1 MSSPSRNPSRS
12 ASALATLSNV
22 AARTPDGS
30 RLFDNLTLAFGG
42 ERTGVV
48 GRNGVGKTTLLRLIA
63 GLDLPSEGHVSRAAP
78 VGWLPQGGPPA
89 PGETVADVLGVRDAV
104 ALLARVL
111 VGQAEGDDLALADW
125 SLDGRIKEAL
135 SSVGLPQ
142 LDLDHP
148 ASGLSGGELT
158 RLRLAGL
165 RLGPAELLV
174 LDEPTNHLDAEGRM
188 AVAAFVDNWPGGV
201 VLVSHDRA
209 LLRHMDRIVELS
221 SLGVEV
227 FGDGYDAYVDQK
239 ALERAAA
246 ERRLDAAERDVSA
259 ARRSA
264 QKARERRDRSDRS
277 GKAYSAS
284 GSAPRIV
291 LGAMARQAEQTR
303 GQQERLSQ
311 RRTETAVA
319 AFQEARADVEQLRE
333 LSITLPPTHLPM
345 GRTIVDLDATGVWM
359 GERRILDPISL
370 HLVGP
375 ERVAVTGPNGAGK
388 STLLRLIAGTIE
400 PTTGRVDRPVRAV
413 LLDQQ
418 AAILSADE
426 PLLGAYQ
433 RLNPGATRNQAQAAL
448 ARFLFR
454 NTAAE
459 RIVAT
464 LSGGERLRAA
474 LACVLTGLEPP
485 QLLLLDEPTNHLDLD
500 SITALEAALNA
511 YDGALMVVSHDADF
525 LDAIGVTRRIE
536 LTPVCS
542 A

>member
-1 MSSPSRNPSRS
+1 MNG
-12 ASALATLSNV
+12 V

-30 RLFDNLTLAFGG
+30 TLFDNLTLAFGR

-63 GLDLPSEGHVSRAAP
+63 GLDSPYEGHVSRAAP

-89 PGETVADVLGVRDAV
+89 VGETVADVLGVRAAV

-111 VGQAEGDDLALADW
+111 AGQAKGDDLALADW
-125 SLDGRIKEAL
+125 SLQGRIEEAL
-135 SSVGLPQ
+135 SSVGLSD
-142 LDLDHP
+142 LDLRR
-148 ASGLSGGELT
+148 AVSRLSGGELT

-174 LDEPTNHLDAEGRM
+174 LDEPTNHLDAEGRVG
-188 AVAAFVDNWPGGV
+188 VAAFVGDWPGGV

-221 SLGVEV
+221 SLGVEIY
-227 FGDGYDAYVDQK
+227 GGGYDAYVERK
-239 ALERAAA
+239 AAERAAA
-246 ERRLDAAERDVSA
+246 ERRLEAAERGVST
-259 ARRSA
+259 ARREA
-264 QKARERRDRSDRS
+264 QQARERRDRRDRA
-277 GKAYSAS
+277 GRAFSAS
-284 GSAPRIV
+284 GSAPRIA
-291 LGAMARQAEQTR
+291 LGAMARRAEETR
-303 GQQERLSQ
+303 GRIERTSQ
-311 RRTETAVA
+311 DRTREAETALVA
-319 AFQEARADVEQLRE
+319 ARDGVEHHRALDIPMPTTGLPAGRSVFEAEAVRVE
-333 LSITLPPTHLPM
+333 IK
-345 GRTIVDLDATGVWM
+345 GRP
-359 GERRILDPISL
+359 ILGPLSL
-370 HLVGP
+370 HLTGP

-388 STLLRLIAGTIE
+388 STLLRLITGEVESAS
-400 PTTGRVDRPVRAV
+400 GRVARSVAAV

-418 AAILSADE
+418 AAILWPE
-426 PLLGAYQ
+426 ETLLAAYQ
-433 RLNPGATRNQAQAAL
+433 RLNPDADRNQAQAAL

-459 RIVAT
+459 RIVGT

-474 LACVLTGLEPP
+474 LACVLTGTEPP

-511 YDGALMVVSHDADF
+511 YDGALIVVSHDADF
-525 LDAIGVTRRIE
+525 LDAIGVTRKVE
-536 LTPVCS
+536 LTPACS